1 MIRAAQERA
10 IRKRYREVAPVLD
23 EQGRRRFAAA
33 EALALG
39 RGGVSLLAR
48 ITGLTRPTIYRGISD
63 IRNKRSAG
71 PGRIRKGGGG
81 RKSKETQDPTLV
93 ADLKRLVEPAT
104 RGDPM
109 RAILWT
115 ARSLRNLAKDLS
127 RVGHKVSPMTVGK
140 LLRGMDYSL
149 QANTKTKEGRQHV
162 DRDAQFQYI
171 DKQARSFLNAH
182 QPVISCDTKKKELI
196 GNFKNNGHEW
206 RPKGRPEA
214 VNVHDFMDPKLKR
227 AVPYGV
233 YDINNNVGWVSV
245 GTDRDTASFA
255 VNAIRRWWRVMGRKR
270 YPKAKRLM
278 IAADGGGSN
287 GYRTRL
293 WKVELQELAN
303 ELNLPITVCHL
314 PPGTSKWNKVE
325 HRLFSFIS
333 MNWRGKP
340 LRSYRTVVQLIAA
353 TRTDAG
359 LTVRAELDENK
370 YPKGIKVSDAQL
382 AAVNISSHPFHGD
395 WNYTISP
402 NT

>member
-10 IRKRYREVAPVLD
+10 IRKRYREVAFVLD

-39 RGGVSLLAR
+39 RGGVSLMAQ
-48 ITGLTRPTIYRGISD
+48 ITGLSRPTIYRGISD
-63 IRNKRSAG
+63 IRSKRSAG
-71 PGRIRKGGGG
+71 PGRTRKSGGG
-81 RKSKETQDPTLV
+81 RKSKEAEDPTLST
-93 ADLKRLVEPAT
+93 DLKRLIEPMT

-109 RAILWT
+109 RVLLWT
-115 ARSLRNLAKDLS
+115 ARSLRNLVKELTKL
-127 RVGHKVSPMTVGK
+127 GHQVSPMTVGK

-149 QANTKTKEGRQHV
+149 QANKKTKEGRQHV

-171 DKQARSFLNAH
+171 DRRARTFLKAR
-182 QPVISCDTKKKELI
+182 QPVVSCDTKKKELI
-196 GNFKNNGHEW
+196 GNFKNNGREW

-214 VNVHDFMDPKLKR
+214 VNFHDFIDPKLKR

-255 VNAIRRWWRVMGRKR
+255 VNTIRRWWRVMGRKR
-270 YPKAKRLM
+270 YPNAKRLM

-287 GYRTRL
+287 GHRTRL
-293 WKVELQELAN
+293 WKVELQKLAN
-303 ELNLPITVCHL
+303 ELKLPITVCDL

-333 MNWRGKP
+333 MNCVV
-340 LRSYRTVVQLIAA
+340 SHCAAIAIVQLIAA
-353 TRTDAG
+353 TKTETG
-359 LTVRAELDENK
+359 LRVRAELDENK
-370 YPKGIKVSDAQL
+370 YPKGIKISNAQFS
-382 AAVNISSHPFHGD
+382 AINITCHSFHSD

-402 NT
+402 NI